1 MVQQADAK
9 PGRKV
14 RPGFQTWTPRRGR
27 ADSPIEEEAGSD
39 SALDAAKAAA
49 AAALGAAQAQGK
61 DASGKQMKLHNPAP
75 DLRTSMCSF
84 DPLRGVICDLT

>member
-1 MVQQADAK
+1 MQQADAK

-49 AAALGAAQAQGK
+49 AAALGAAQAQGR
-61 DASGKQMKLHNPAP
+61 DASGKQMKLYNAVPKLHA
-75 DLRTSMCSF
+75 SMCSF
-84 DPLRGVICDLT
+84 GPS